1 MRIQQP
7 VLLHEM
13 ADHLSRRG
21 MTNEVVGENVRILG
35 ISPVESCE
43 EGDITLATS
52 VDFLNRALSSPCAAV
67 LVARKAYDAIGTTK
81 RESDRPSIP
90 RSLLVTDNAALAH
103 AWLKQRFA
111 DWKFRDESEWGR
123 IHPSAVIH
131 PEAQV
136 HGTAIIGPNA
146 VIGRGAVLGSGVTAH
161 AGVIVEAEAVIGE
174 DTLLHAGVMIARQCR
189 VGRNCIIRSGTIIGS
204 EGMGFA
210 QDERR
215 RHHRIPQTGIVVIE
229 DDCVLGANNCI
240 DRATY
245 GQTLLRRG
253 TIMDNMC
260 HLAHNVEVGEDSII
274 LACTTIAG
282 STRLGNRV
290 ICSGQTGILD
300 HLTIPDDTV
309 LLLRAAVVESIEKPG
324 VYAGQPLM
332 PIASH
337 HRLNLNMKNLGQAL
351 KDIKALEKRLAG
363 LEGNAP
369 SHSG

>member
-1 MRIQQP
+1 MQ
-7 VLLHEM
+7 V
-13 ADHLSRRG
+13 
-21 MTNEVVGENVRILG
+21 EVVGPNVRVLG
-35 ISPVESCE
+35 MSPVESCE

-52 VDFLNRALSSPCAAV
+52 GAFLERALQSPCAAV
-67 LVARKAYDAIGTTK
+67 LVSRKAHDTLAAAAGPAGK
-81 RESDRPSIP
+81 SASAA
-90 RSLLVTDNAALAH
+90 RSLIITDNATLAH
-103 AWLKQRFA
+103 AWLKQQFA

-131 PEAQV
+131 SEARV
-136 HGTAIIGPNA
+136 DGTA
-146 VIGRGAVLGSGVTAH
+146 VIGPSVVVGRGAEIGSGVTIH
-161 AGVIVEAEAVIGE
+161 AGVIVESEAVIGD
-174 DTLLHAGVMIARQCR
+174 DTLLHSGVLIGRQCR
-189 VGRNCIIRSGTIIGS
+189 VGKNCIIRSGTIIGS

-210 QDERR
+210 QDDRR
-215 RHHRIPQTGIVVIE
+215 HHHRIPQTGNVVIE

-245 GQTLLRRG
+245 GQTLIRRG

-260 HLAHNVEVGEDSII
+260 HLAHNVEIGEDSII

-309 LLLRAAVVESIEKPG
+309 LLLRAAVAESIEKPG
-324 VYAGQPLM
+324 VYAGQPLL

-337 HRLNLNMKNLGQAL
+337 HRLNLNLKNLGQAL
-351 KDIKALEKRLAG
+351 KDIRALEKRLSRLDAG
-363 LEGNAP
+363 SP
-369 SHSG
+369 DSKTP